1 MSRRHPPLPLET
13 SLVSSLIECLPDAVW
28 LVSPQDLR
36 VVVANSAAA
45 RLFELDSAELIGR
58 HAQELCSSIEDN
70 VFWQE
75 VAQWQMGQLGLV
87 GEPAIESETM
97 IRRFDGVMLPVMR
110 RVRSLNLQSA
120 QPYFMVMAQDR
131 SEQQVVQ
138 KDLEDRLS
146 ELAATIDASTDGIL
160 VTDAVGRVRNFNQH
174 FAALWSI
181 PQELMVRR
189 DDNALVEWL
198 QARMVDKTAFQRL
211 IGNADAACDPAPTN
225 TIVLRNGR
233 VLEHELMSPGP
244 GGRPLCR
251 VLSFRDV
258 TERIESKRR
267 INTLSS
273 TDSLTGLPN
282 RVAMDECLATALSR
296 AQQGNES
303 FALMVVDLDHFQ
315 HINDSLGYD
324 FGDRVLVE
332 VSERLKSCLR
342 QIDVVARL
350 GSDEFIMLLSGIDSK
365 VAEAAARRILKTMAQ
380 PFRLGGISFTVTC
393 SIGVALCPIDGLRLE
408 DLMCCAQAA
417 LQSAKASGRSS
428 VRLYQSLA
436 GNGDTQKRARQSI
449 VLDHAMRQALLDSR
463 FRVNYQPQVDL
474 RTGCV
479 LGAEALLR
487 WFDPEMGHVSPA
499 EFIPVAEETGFI
511 VELGHWV
518 LNQAV
523 RQASQWHAAGRPL
536 LVSVNVSALQFQQAD
551 FVEIVASALH
561 TSQLPARFLELELT
575 ESILL
580 QNEHDALDRLE
591 TLARMGVKLAIDD
604 FGTGYSSLGYLKK
617 LPINRLKI
625 DQSFLRGLPAD
636 QSDVGIVNAVI
647 NLGRALDLRI
657 VAEGVETETQRQ
669 FLEMAGCE
677 QYQGFLFAPALH
689 VSAFTDRLNLQGL
702 VSAVDSED
710 AS

>member
-1 MSRRHPPLPLET
+1 MSRRHPPLPLDTPLLT
-13 SLVSSLIECLPDAVW
+13 SLLECLPDAVW

-36 VVVANSAAA
+36 VVVANLAAV
-45 RLFELDSAELIGR
+45 RLFEPDSAELIGR
-58 HAQELCSSIEDN
+58 HAQELCSSVEDN

-75 VAQWQMGQLGLV
+75 VAQWQMGQLDMV

-110 RVRSLNLQSA
+110 RVRRLTLPST
-120 QPYFMVMAQDR
+120 QPYFMVMVQDR
-131 SEQQVVQ
+131 SDQHVVQ
-138 KDLEDRLS
+138 KDLEDKLS
-146 ELAATIDASTDGIL
+146 ELAATLDASSDGIL
-160 VTDAVGRVRNFNQH
+160 VTDAAGRVRNFNQR

-189 DDNALVEWL
+189 DNNAVAEWL
-198 QARMVDKTAFQRL
+198 QARMVDKTAFQRV
-211 IGNADAACDPAPTN
+211 IGNADSAREPAPAN
-225 TIVLRNGR
+225 TVVLRNGR
-233 VLEHELMSPGP
+233 VLEHELVSPGAS
-244 GGRPLCR
+244 GRPLCR

-282 RVAMDECLATALSR
+282 RVAMDECLAAALSR
-296 AQQGNES
+296 VEQDNES

-315 HINDSLGYD
+315 HINDSLGHD

-332 VSERLKSCLR
+332 VSERLKSCSR

-350 GSDEFIMLLSGIDSK
+350 GSDEFIMLLHRVDSK
-365 VAEAAARRILKTMAQ
+365 AAEAAGRRILKTMAQ

-393 SIGVALCPIDGLRLE
+393 SIGVAVCPMDGLRLD

-428 VRLYQSLA
+428 VRLHQSA
-436 GNGDTQKRARQSI
+436 GANGDTQKRARQNI
-449 VLDHAMRQALLDSR
+449 VLDHAMRQALADSR
-463 FRVNYQPQVDL
+463 FRLNYQPQVDL

-487 WFDPEMGHVSPA
+487 WFDPELGHVSPA

-523 RQASQWHAAGRPL
+523 RQAAQWHADGRPL
-536 LVSVNVSALQFQQAD
+536 LVSVNVSALQFQQPD
-551 FVEIVASALH
+551 FVESVTSALH
-561 TSQLPARFLELELT
+561 ASQLPARFLELELT

-580 QNEHDALDRLE
+580 QNEHEALDRLE

-625 DQSFLRGLPAD
+625 DRSFLGGLPAD

-657 VAEGVETETQRQ
+657 VAEGVETEIQRQ
-669 FLEMAGCE
+669 FLEAAGCE
-677 QYQGFLFAPALH
+677 QYQGFLFAPALD
-689 VSAFTDRLNLQGL
+689 VSAFTDRLNSQGS
-702 VSAVDSED
+702 VSELEAED
-710 AS
+710 TP